1 MGLRPKDARAR
12 RGGINN
18 STGRLVQLSARHG
31 RTSTSSATTKTT
43 LLFLVALLVSLA
55 CHLPSASASPFPIE
69 EDASTTT
76 TTTAPAEEHHPLSRY
91 YQHSPH
97 LHELLPTGHTTWEV
111 SKNVAD
117 VENSDWNIVVLNE
130 DISDE
135 QVRDHFAWLATVLSK
150 DDVKNDTLLHC
161 VFEQGYAAKLTPAI
175 RTQLKEKPEVKLVEP
190 DTIYRL
196 DLSERYSDN
205 NNNLASRQ
213 VAGIND
219 GLVWGL
225 DRIDQASLPLDGV
238 LNAAGPVGEGVD
250 VYILDS
256 GIRETHS
263 EFGGRARLGAVFS
276 AERADPIG
284 HGTHVAGI
292 VGGSTVGVAPKANLI
307 AVKVIDNDGSGAAS
321 SVIMG
326 LEWVTGEFRRTR
338 RPSVINMSIGG
349 GRSTALD
356 MAVLRTVRAG
366 ITVVAAAGNADQDA
380 CLESPANLINVI
392 TVGASTPDDGKA
404 RFSNHGTCVDIF
416 APGFQVKSSWIDSDT
431 AYKNLDGTSMASPAT
446 AGAAALVLAQNPNL
460 SPAQV
465 KQALIDNAVPG
476 VLSGVSPSTP
486 NLLLNVQFIYNQA
499 KTGAALFP
507 GTSSGT
513 PASNNRV
520 VPEQQRQAGAGA
532 ARSDAPARYLDGSRL
547 AILSL
552 AVSAVVASVMICI

>member
-12 RGGINN
+12 VSISNRGLPL
-18 STGRLVQLSARHG
+18 RLFSRHG
-31 RTSTSSATTKTT
+31 RTSSTTTT
-43 LLFLVALLVSLA
+43 TTTALLFLVVLLVSLA
-55 CHLPSASASPFPIE
+55 CHLPSASASPFPSE
-69 EDASTTT
+69 ENADATTTTTTT
-76 TTTAPAEEHHPLSRY
+76 TTTAAPAEDHHPLSWY

-97 LHELLPTGHTTWEV
+97 LHDLLPTGHTTWEV

-117 VENSDWNIVVLNE
+117 TENTDWNIVVLNE
-130 DISDE
+130 DISDV

-161 VFEQGYAAKLTPAI
+161 VFTQGYAAKLTSDI
-175 RTQLKEKPEVKLVEP
+175 RTQLKARPEVKLVEP

-196 DLSERYSDN
+196 DPNERR
-205 NNNLASRQ
+205 NLATRQ
-213 VAGIND
+213 VAGFNEE
-219 GLVWGL
+219 LVWGL
-225 DRIDQASLPLDGV
+225 DRLDQASLPLDGV
-238 LNAAGPVGEGVD
+238 LNAAGPLGEGVD

-380 CLESPANLINVI
+380 CLESPANLISVI

-404 RFSNHGTCVDIF
+404 SFSNFGTCVDLF

-431 AYKNLDGTSMASPAT
+431 GYKSLDGTSMASPAA

-460 SPAQV
+460 DPAQV
-465 KQALIDNAVPG
+465 KQALISNAVPD
-476 VLSGVSPSTP
+476 VLSGVSASTP
-486 NLLLNVQFIYNQA
+486 NRLLNVQFIYNQA

-507 GTSSGT
+507 GTSAGNA
-513 PASNNRV
+513 ASNSRV

-532 ARSDAPARYLDGSRL
+532 AKSDALASYLDGSRL